1 MCGVAMTYQID
12 QYYRSNK
19 LSGVVIMPKMKTNKG
34 MKKRFKITKKGKVVF
49 HSAGKSHLL
58 NSKNRKR
65 KRRLRADH
73 VLGGKMAKNIKK
85 LLS

>member
-34 MKKRFKITKKGKVVF
+34 MKKRFKITKKGKVC
-49 HSAGKSHLL
+49 LP
-58 NSKNRKR
+58 
-65 KRRLRADH
+65 
-73 VLGGKMAKNIKK
+73 
-85 LLS
+85 